1 MSSTSSLPP
10 RTVHSRCALGLAALI
25 ALAGCS
31 LAPHEAAVERERML
45 AEGAPFDPPPAER
58 LVPDLPEQADWRDLL
73 RHAFLANGDLEAAY
87 FEWRAAVERID
98 IEAGYP
104 NSNASLNFAYLFSG
118 DNLTAWNRTSLT
130 AGFDPMQNLSFP
142 TKVIAAGRVA
152 TEEARAAGAR
162 FAAAKFALQRQ
173 VLDAYLDYA
182 LLAERVRVQHD
193 DLALRRLAADTAA
206 ARVRGGMPQQELLTA
221 EVERQHGEH
230 ELLDLD
236 AMLPQQRAQLNALIG
251 RGSDAPLPP
260 PAALPAPR
268 PLPADDAQLL
278 AVGTR
283 ANPELEALARTTA
296 GRVDA
301 LDRARQE
308 FFPDINPFAGIQG
321 SMEQV
326 AGAAITFPT
335 KIPQILAGIRDARAN
350 LRASEALARQAQLDR
365 GASFVATLL
374 ALRSSE
380 RQLALLQQ
388 HVAPAAEEAA
398 DAAERTYAAGGGD
411 LMTYIAARRALLD
424 LRLAIAETRVA
435 RERQVA
441 ALEQLAG
448 VDAERLAAE
457 AGGTAGIAKSAA
469 TERGVAA
476 APVAAGDAQRRRA
489 AEEVGS

>member
-1 MSSTSSLPP
+1 MSSSFVVPP
-10 RTVHSRCALGLAALI
+10 RSAHRHRALGLAALI

-31 LAPHEAAVERERML
+31 LAPREAADERQRML
-45 AEGAPFDPPPAER
+45 DEGAPYDPPPAER
-58 LVPDLPEQADWRDLL
+58 LLPDLPAEADWRDLL

-118 DNLTAWNRTSLT
+118 GNLTGWDRTSLT

-182 LLAERVRVQHD
+182 LLAERVRVQHA
-193 DLALRRLAADTAA
+193 DLELRRLATDTAA

-230 ELLDLD
+230 ALLDLD
-236 AMLPQQRAQLNALIG
+236 AMLPQQRAELNALIG
-251 RGSDAPLPP
+251 RATDAPLPP
-260 PAALPAPR
+260 PPALPAPR

-283 ANPELEALARTTA
+283 ANPELAALARTTA

-301 LDRARQE
+301 LERARQE

-326 AGAAITFPT
+326 AGAAITLPT
-335 KIPQILAGIRDARAN
+335 KIPQILAGIRNARAN
-350 LRASEALARQAQLDR
+350 LRASEALARQTQLDR
-365 GASFVATLL
+365 GAAFVAALL

-380 RQLALLQQ
+380 RQLALLEQ
-388 HVAPAAEEAA
+388 HVVPSAEAAA
-398 DAAERTYAAGGGD
+398 DAAERTYAAGAGD

-424 LRLAIAETRVA
+424 LRLAIAETRIA

-441 ALEQLAG
+441 ELEQLAG
-448 VDAERLAAE
+448 VDAERLTAE
-457 AGGTAGIAKSAA
+457 AAA
-469 TERGVAA
+469 TVTGATT
-476 APVAAGDAQRRRA
+476 AQ
-489 AEEVGS
+489 EVGS